1 MGFLCVGRAFYRILD
16 FGSSVRLILALF
28 WLLLCLFVF
37 SVWIF
42 VLFCILNLLFG
53 LGFLVRCWFSW
64 LFIGFLCLFGFSVF
78 WLILYCFSGL
88 GYFFCFVFMIF
99 PLIGFLMLLLVF
111 LVVYRF
117 SFGIFGFLCYF
128 A

>member
-16 FGSSVRLILALF
+16 FGSSVRLVSALF
-28 WLLLCLFVF
+28 WLLLRMFVF

-42 VLFCILNLLFG
+42 VLFCMFYLLFG

-64 LFIGFLCLFGFSVF
+64 LFIGFLCFVLVF
-78 WLILYCFSGL
+78 RILIDSILFSGL
-88 GYFFCFVFMIF
+88 GYFVCLVFLIF
-99 PLIGFLMLLLVF
+99 PLIGFLMLVLVF

-117 SFGIFGFLCYF
+117 SFGVFGFLCYF